1 MAKTDDRLKIT
12 SCPICGYTDTASDPE
27 ALYSAIEEHV
37 RMAHNMDL
45 NTLNT
50 ETKIRT
56 TGEVVDDR
64 AAGAP
69 VVPPVQGPGQMG
81 QNV

>member
-50 ETKIRT
+50 ETEVKPT
-56 TGEVVDDR
+56 DQVVDDR
-64 AAGAP
+64 VAEVP
-69 VVPPVQGPGQMG
+69 LVPPPGQIG
-81 QNV
+81 QRMQ

>member
-45 NTLNT
+45 STLNT
-50 ETKIRT
+50 GPEIKKTDQ
-56 TGEVVDDR
+56 VVDDR
-64 AAGAP
+64 VADVP
-69 VVPPVQGPGQMG
+69 VVPPGQIG
-81 QNV
+81 QRLQ